1 MSSRNPRQR
10 LRDVLDNID
19 LAIRFSAN
27 RTEED
32 LANDLM
38 ALYAVEHAILI
49 VSEAIRRLPEDL
61 KARHP
66 EIDWAA
72 AAGIGNKIRHDYDAM
87 DVAILLNTVRD
98 SLPGLREVIA
108 GELEH
113 WINRPPGP

>member
-1 MSSRNPRQR
+1 LQ
-10 LRDVLDNID
+10 DVLDNID
-19 LAIRFSAN
+19 LAIRFSAT
-27 RTEED
+27 RTEAE

-72 AAGIGNKIRHDYDAM
+72 AGIGNKIRHDYDAM
-87 DVAILLNTVRD
+87 DVGILLNTVRD

-108 GELEH
+108 AELDH